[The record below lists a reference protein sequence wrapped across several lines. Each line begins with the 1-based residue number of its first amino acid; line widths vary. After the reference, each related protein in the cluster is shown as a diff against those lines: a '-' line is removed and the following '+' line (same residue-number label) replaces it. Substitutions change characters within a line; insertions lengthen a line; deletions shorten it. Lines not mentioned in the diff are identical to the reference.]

1 MHAHLRKRNICIS
14 CRLPKKLSRAAII
27 VVSRKERRARDVV
40 RTKGGIFDWF
50 TFRGPAAILLLHSR
64 YIRVDAHSMQPVNY
78 VRTRRASS
86 RPRDNGKMN
95 AKWRTRRHLSIRDLD
110 WRSLFLSDS
119 SFHAIDDHSGLRER
133 SGSSFLLLFFFFFL
147 FSFFPFLSKRLHNN
161 RPWCAAELELLCSEE
176 VFLPSRRLSRESLLQ
191 LPITTYD
198 IKRTLFAAETVS
210 LGFPVFP
217 AFIFFL
223 LSCFERQLRNH
234 RNA

>member
-1 MHAHLRKRNICIS
+1 MMWCEQ
-14 CRLPKKLSRAAII
+14 
-27 VVSRKERRARDVV
+27 KEGAR
-40 RTKGGIFDWF
+40 IFDWF

-64 YIRVDAHSMQPVNY
+64 YVRVDAHSMQPVNY

-133 SGSSFLLLFFFFFL
+133 SGSSFLLLLFF
-147 FSFFPFLSKRLHNN
+147 SSSSSPFFPFLSKRLHNN

-191 LPITTYD
+191 LPITTCD

-210 LGFPVFP
+210 LGFPVF
-217 AFIFFL
+217 
-223 LSCFERQLRNH
+223 SCFHIFLAFLFREKQLRNH
-234 RNA
+234 RNGRNVVDFQNFYEHESSTIRAWI